1 MKKEDMMKHFK
12 GGKIDLNTGSQQ
24 KVNPSRCKKNLFKI
38 LFAIFLFNSN
48 FFFPQNL
55 INDMQIPINGFC
67 KYNDFKTGRNYTSA
81 FALNYNKDSYSDI
94 LLYSPLKKKIDL
106 LTGFENGEFSE
117 QDSIRVPYQF
127 SNIQTIFN
135 HKKEVEGYAFA
146 SRRDRKAGIFRITDD
161 KKFTNIASYNFS
173 SYPENISV
181 ADIEGNGNAEMLISG
196 GTFDGL
202 SLLFLSGKKL
212 IEKKLE
218 KNTSYTDA
226 VFVDLNNDDIPDISG
241 FNLIT
246 NSIDFFYNY
255 GNGDFRKVRS
265 IPINSRISLLQSFDM
280 DSDDY
285 ADLIFVSNNSI
296 SIFYGDF
303 RSAFEDTLNIYPLY
317 HPDKI
322 ILGDF
327 NKDGKI
333 DIAYINYDEEILSV
347 IFAKGSRQFYPE
359 IIYLEKKGIR
369 DIIPFYS
376 KFINGIA
383 GISTK
388 GELFTITKL
397 SSFSE
402 NIKLTLGAEP
412 YAITFFDNED
422 NGITDFCFIDEL
434 TNSLISVI
442 RNNAGIPKYYS
453 SFSLFQNHSEV
464 TAFSI
469 LPNVKGFFCYSLN
482 NKLIEAIIVNFS
494 TNKVV
499 RKTIYSHGGIMDLKI
514 RKDPDGSFSIYTAYR
529 KSDLLGIDIFK
540 YSGGNFANENYEIT
554 VKDLASNLAIGT
566 GKSVFFWKKTGDI
579 LTFYLKDFN
588 NLQNLPEEKFSLS
601 LKTYY
606 KIIEFTGDLLNNE
619 KDITVSFFNS
629 ANDDFAV
636 VTSGKSSA
644 VIKENE
650 QLTDLKVENKDQL
663 FFGEMRFAGLKKLF
677 VHHNSIIDKFDFL
690 NKGKELVSTD
700 IAKVINMN
708 RYFIK
713 NMNLKNY
720 HIVFTQRNASPIS
733 VYKINQ

>member
-1 MKKEDMMKHFK
+1 MMKHFK
-12 GGKIDLNTGSQQ
+12 GGKIDLNTESQL
-24 KVNPSRCKKNLFKI
+24 KVDSSQCKKNFFKI
-38 LFAIFLFNSN
+38 LFTIFLFNSN

-55 INDMQIPINGFC
+55 VNDMKIPVNGFC
-67 KYNDFKTGRNYTSA
+67 KYKDFKTGRNYTSA

-135 HKKEVEGYAFA
+135 NKREVEGYAFA
-146 SRRDRKAGIFRITDD
+146 SRRDRKAGLFRITKE
-161 KKFTNIASYNFS
+161 KKFKNIASYNFS

-181 ADIEGNGNAEMLISG
+181 ADIEGNGNPEMLISG

-212 IEKKLE
+212 TEKQLE

-226 VFVDLNNDDIPDISG
+226 IFVDLNNDDIPDISG

-246 NSIDFFYNY
+246 NSLDFFYNY

-265 IPINSRISLLQSFDM
+265 IPINNRISLLQSFDI

-285 ADLIFVSNNSI
+285 ADLIFASNNSI
-296 SIFYGDF
+296 SVFYGDF
-303 RSAFEDTLNIYPLY
+303 RSSFEDTINISPLY

-347 IFAKGSRQFYPE
+347 IYAKGNRQFYPE
-359 IIYLEKKGIR
+359 IIYMKKKGIR
-369 DIIPFYS
+369 DIIPYYS

-383 GISTK
+383 GISIK
-388 GELFTITKL
+388 GELFTITRL

-402 NIKLTLGAEP
+402 NADLTLGAGP
-412 YAITFFDNED
+412 SAITFFDNED
-422 NGITDFCFIDEL
+422 NGITDFCFIDAH
-434 TNSLISVI
+434 TNSLVTLL
-442 RNNAGIPKYYS
+442 RNNAGIPKFYS

-464 TAFSI
+464 TAYNIS
-469 LPNVKGFFCYSLN
+469 PNVKGFFCYSFN

-514 RKDPDGSFSIYTAYR
+514 RKDEGGIFSIYTAYR
-529 KSDLLGIDIFK
+529 KSDLLGIDIFR
-540 YSGGNFANENYEIT
+540 YSDSNFVNENYEIT
-554 VKDLASNLAIGT
+554 IKDLVSNLAIGT
-566 GKSVFFWKKTGDI
+566 GKSVFFWQKTGDF
-579 LTFYLKDFN
+579 LKLYLKDFN
-588 NLQNLPEEKFSLS
+588 RLQSLPEEKFSLS
-601 LKTYY
+601 LQTYY

-619 KDITVSFFNS
+619 NDVTISFFNS

-636 VTSGKSSA
+636 VTSEKSST

-650 QLTDLKVENKDQL
+650 RLTNLKVENKDQL
-663 FFGEMRFAGLKKLF
+663 FFGEMRSAGLKKLF
-677 VHHNSIIDKFDFL
+677 VYHNSIIDKYNFL

-700 IAKVINMN
+700 ILKAMNLN

-713 NMNLKNY
+713 NMNLKYY
-720 HIVFTQRNASPIS
+720 HIVFTQKNVSPIS
-733 VYKINQ
+733 VYKISQ